1 MLGLFKK
8 KTNEPPILSV
18 YLDDELAIEVKQS
31 ELPCEK
37 TPTFL
42 LKSTGHLLRFVDSKG
57 TEHSFSLEFESGYIH
72 LSVRVYEDLAC
83 QSDCLISGTKK
94 ISSDAFQKNEA
105 RGIRFQPFFLT
116 GSQIA
121 SDEFKGRGLFHRGLH
136 FSGTI
141 TPGNVSLSCICDECK
156 KSFRLQSFHAG
167 FSNLGYFY
175 SESGK
180 ETLVVSSYVKGSPP
194 ALGKANIEE
203 VQELEAKL
211 PKAKDGTSFSY
222 LNGLRCPHCGAQY
235 IDFKTYPAQR
245 EQEYYGNVF
254 YGESTTEFK
263 TESGYIINRTGNTSV
278 QN

>member
-1 MLGLFKK
+1 
-8 KTNEPPILSV
+8 LSV
-18 YLDDELAIEVKQS
+18 YLDDELAIEIKQS

-37 TPTFL
+37 TPTFP
-42 LKSTGHLLRFVDSKG
+42 LKKAGQVLRFVDSAG
-57 TEHSFSLEFESGYIH
+57 AENSFSLDHESGYIH
-72 LSVRVYEDLAC
+72 LSVRVHENLAC
-83 QSDCLISGTKK
+83 QSDCLVSETKK
-94 ISSDAFQKNEA
+94 IAPDAFQKNEA
-105 RGIRFQPFFLT
+105 RGIRFQPFFLE
-116 GSQIA
+116 GSHVA
-121 SDEFKGRGLFHRGLH
+121 NDEFKGKGLFHRGLH

-167 FSNLGYFY
+167 FSDLGYFY

-222 LNGLRCPHCGAQY
+222 LNGLRCPHCGSHY
-235 IDFKTYPAQR
+235 IDFKTYPEQR

-254 YGESTTEFK
+254 YGESTTRYEA
-263 TESGYIINRTGNTSV
+263 ESG
-278 QN
+278 